1 LSNIAIT
8 ATIKYMKYV
17 LKMFSYIP
25 GERFRIVGLTVF
37 AIVIGLINAGIPLVL
52 RNLINNLSSA
62 LENNQFSSI
71 YRGMALIV
79 GLFITEQII
88 TFYNEKISDTF
99 RMQIITKIRFA
110 VYPKI
115 LSLDLSYTEKH
126 QPGAILQKINQG
138 TGDFINWIFGLSA
151 WTGTFISTTI
161 FMLIV
166 LWRQNIW
173 LGIIFSVTIPLM
185 VLASLRKIKIQK
197 PYMKKANRQMEKYSG
212 LMSETLSHFETI
224 KTMSAESIVSKKF
237 KLTNLKLKKNRLDQN
252 KVIRKYNAIRDFI
265 GTIGIS
271 LALITT
277 IYLVTKKTLS
287 IGDILLVS
295 LYARSLT
302 SSIGPLSYFLQDTS
316 EVNYKSKRVIDFLE
330 TKPELEDLPGAQAL
344 DQLKSLEFDNVTFDY
359 QDGKKG
365 AVKNLTFQIGNGKTV
380 ALVGPS
386 GVGKSTITKLIMR
399 FYQPTKGQ
407 IRINDL
413 TAEDYTQDSIRGQVG
428 MVLQDVALF
437 NSTIL
442 ENLQIAN
449 SKTTLE
455 EIYAAAKQAHAHEF
469 IKDLPKGYD
478 TLVGERGVKL
488 SGGQKQRI
496 AIARAILKDP
506 QLIILDEA
514 TSALDSESERLV
526 QDGLKKLMQGR
537 SALVIA
543 HRLSTVM
550 HADEILV
557 LEKGTIIERGTHHEL
572 MKLSGGLYKKLF
584 EMQSSSGKVA
594 L

>member
-1 LSNIAIT
+1 
-8 ATIKYMKYV
+8 
-17 LKMFSYIP
+17 MFRYIP
-25 GERFRIVGLTVF
+25 GELYRIIGLTLF
-37 AIVIGLINAGIPLVL
+37 AIVVGLINAGIPLLL
-52 RNLINNLSSA
+52 RNLINNLTAA

-71 YRGMALIV
+71 YKGMALII
-79 GLFITEQII
+79 GLFIAEQII
-88 TFYNEKISDTF
+88 AFFKEKISDTF
-99 RMQIITKIRFA
+99 RMQILTKIRYA
-110 VYPKI
+110 VYPKV
-115 LSLDLSYTEKH
+115 LSLDLSYTEQH

-138 TGDFINWIFGLSA
+138 IGDFINWIFTLSE
-151 WTGTFISTTI
+151 WTGTLITTTI
-161 FMLIV
+161 FMMIV
-166 LWRQNIW
+166 LWWQNIW

-185 VLASLRKIKIQK
+185 VLVSIHKIKIQK
-197 PYMKKANRQMEKYSG
+197 PHMKKANRYMEKYGG
-212 LMSETLSHFETI
+212 LMSESLSHFETI

-237 KLTNLKLKKNRLDQN
+237 KRINLNLKKARLDQL
-252 KVIRKYNAIRDFI
+252 KVQRKYNTIRDFI

-271 LALITT
+271 LALMTT

-287 IGDILLVS
+287 IGDILLVA

-302 SSIGPLSYFLQDTS
+302 SSIGPLSYFFQETS

-330 TKPELEDLPGAQAL
+330 TKPEFEDTSDAQDL
-344 DQLKSLEFDNVTFDY
+344 TQLNNLEFDNVTFDY
-359 QDGKKG
+359 KDGKKG
-365 AVKNLTFQIGNGKTV
+365 AVKNLTFEVGNGKTV

-407 IRINDL
+407 IRINGL
-413 TAEDYTQDSIRGQVG
+413 MAEDYTQDSIRHQVG
-428 MVLQDVALF
+428 MVMQDVALF
-437 NSTIL
+437 NATIL
-442 ENLQIAN
+442 ENLEIAN
-449 SKTTLE
+449 PKSTRK

-469 IKDLPKGYD
+469 ISQLPKGYN

-550 HADEILV
+550 HADKILV
-557 LEKGTIIERGTHHEL
+557 LEKGTIVERGTHQEL
-572 MKLSGGLYKKLF
+572 MKLTGGLYKKLF
-584 EMQSSSGKVA
+584 EMQSSSGKIT

>member
-1 LSNIAIT
+1 
-8 ATIKYMKYV
+8 M
-17 LKMFSYIP
+17 
-25 GERFRIVGLTVF
+25 
-37 AIVIGLINAGIPLVL
+37 
-52 RNLINNLSSA
+52 
-62 LENNQFSSI
+62 
-71 YRGMALIV
+71 
-79 GLFITEQII
+79 
-88 TFYNEKISDTF
+88 
-99 RMQIITKIRFA
+99 
-110 VYPKI
+110 
-115 LSLDLSYTEKH
+115 
-126 QPGAILQKINQG
+126 
-138 TGDFINWIFGLSA
+138 
-151 WTGTFISTTI
+151 
-161 FMLIV
+161 
-166 LWRQNIW
+166 
-173 LGIIFSVTIPLM
+173 
-185 VLASLRKIKIQK
+185 
-197 PYMKKANRQMEKYSG
+197 
-212 LMSETLSHFETI
+212 
-224 KTMSAESIVSKKF
+224 
-237 KLTNLKLKKNRLDQN
+237 
-252 KVIRKYNAIRDFI
+252 
-265 GTIGIS
+265 
-271 LALITT
+271 
-277 IYLVTKKTLS
+277 S

-302 SSIGPLSYFLQDTS
+302 SSIAPLSYFLQDTS

-330 TKPELEDLPGAQAL
+330 TKPELEDSPGAKAL
-344 DQLKSLEFDNVTFDY
+344 DQLNSLEFDNVTFDY

-413 TAEDYTQDSIRGQVG
+413 TVEDYTQDSIRGQVG
-428 MVLQDVALF
+428 MVMQDVALF

-584 EMQSSSGKVA
+584 EKQSSSGKVA

>member
-1 LSNIAIT
+1 
-8 ATIKYMKYV
+8 
-17 LKMFSYIP
+17 
-25 GERFRIVGLTVF
+25 
-37 AIVIGLINAGIPLVL
+37 
-52 RNLINNLSSA
+52 
-62 LENNQFSSI
+62 
-71 YRGMALIV
+71 
-79 GLFITEQII
+79 
-88 TFYNEKISDTF
+88 
-99 RMQIITKIRFA
+99 
-110 VYPKI
+110 
-115 LSLDLSYTEKH
+115 
-126 QPGAILQKINQG
+126 
-138 TGDFINWIFGLSA
+138 
-151 WTGTFISTTI
+151 
-161 FMLIV
+161 
-166 LWRQNIW
+166 
-173 LGIIFSVTIPLM
+173 
-185 VLASLRKIKIQK
+185 
-197 PYMKKANRQMEKYSG
+197 
-212 LMSETLSHFETI
+212 
-224 KTMSAESIVSKKF
+224 
-237 KLTNLKLKKNRLDQN
+237 LDQN

-271 LALITT
+271 LALMTT

-365 AVKNLTFQIGNGKTV
+365 AVKNLTFQVGNGKTV

-413 TAEDYTQDSIRGQVG
+413 AAEDYTQDSIRGQVG